1 MGTGGAGVGPPSPYL
16 GWFDRGG
23 GRQRGEGGGKW
34 VPREETS
41 GEKTDEEHEFGI
53 KFCLKRE
60 ELVVVSVGTVGG
72 DLVSHA
78 GEAHRVRAL
87 FRNVER

>member
-1 MGTGGAGVGPPSPYL
+1 MEEEEDGI
-16 GWFDRGG
+16 
-23 GRQRGEGGGKW
+23 
-34 VPREETS
+34 PREETS
-41 GEKTDEEHEFGI
+41 GEKTKKEHKFDIEFR
-53 KFCLKRE
+53 LKGK
-60 ELVVVSVGTVGG
+60 ELVVISVGSVGG